1 MIDEPLPQASSA
13 RAVRGKLR
21 ADTDMPRSS
30 LGRRTAVIGVVVAL
44 CGLAAVHF
52 GALNARTDDVPWQ
65 EAQHRAAAL
74 AGLSS
79 IGAAPVAQA
88 EESAAVDTL
97 GLPPVARAQIAS
109 DVQAGRVRLVWL
121 SLYDSDAEDG
131 DAVLIRSG
139 TFTHSMVLTHA
150 PVAVPI
156 PVVDG
161 AAVTI
166 TGTVDGGGGGVTVG
180 MVTPQGPLPLPPL
193 SVGQTITLPL
203 LAK

>member
-1 MIDEPLPQASSA
+1 
-13 RAVRGKLR
+13 
-21 ADTDMPRSS
+21 
-30 LGRRTAVIGVVVAL
+30 
-44 CGLAAVHF
+44 
-52 GALNARTDDVPWQ
+52 
-65 EAQHRAAAL
+65 
-74 AGLSS
+74 
-79 IGAAPVAQA
+79 
-88 EESAAVDTL
+88 
-97 GLPPVARAQIAS
+97 
-109 DVQAGRVRLVWL
+109 VRLVWL